1 MNEITEIEKQVGI
14 IEEKDTENEIE
25 ESEAKE
31 EKRRRIMEAA
41 VDIFSGK
48 LFHQVKMD
56 EIASRAGVGKGT
68 LYLYFQ
74 SKEELFRRSFQYAVD
89 LYYFRLKEAL
99 EAEPSAR
106 KKLKKIVYLHVNL
119 LQEHL
124 KLIYLLVGQS
134 MAPPMIFQEEVSRSR
149 SKLLALLEE
158 IIAQG
163 MERGEFRPLDAGLAA
178 RAYLGGIV
186 SFLHDSL
193 HEGADMGDGTALS
206 ETFSD
211 LYFRGFNLS
220 GEQKRGRE

>member
-1 MNEITEIEKQVGI
+1 MEIKKQEGI
-14 IEEKDTENEIE
+14 MEETVTENEME
-25 ESEAKE
+25 ETEAKE

-74 SKEELFRRSFQYAVD
+74 NKEELFRRSFRYAVD
-89 LYYFRLKEAL
+89 LYYLKLKEAL
-99 EAEPSAR
+99 EEESSAR
-106 KKLKKIVYLHVNL
+106 EKLQKIVYLHVNL

-149 SKLLALLEE
+149 SKLLSLLEE
-158 IIAQG
+158 IITQG
-163 MERGEFRPLDAGLAA
+163 VERGEFRPLDAGLAA

-211 LYFRGFNLS
+211 LYFRGFNQTD
-220 GEQKRGRE
+220 EQKRGLK

>member
-1 MNEITEIEKQVGI
+1 MEIEKQEGI
-14 IEEKDTENEIE
+14 IEETDTENEIE
-25 ESEAKE
+25 ETEAKE

-74 SKEELFRRSFQYAVD
+74 SKEELFRRSFRYAVD
-89 LYYFRLKEAL
+89 LYYLKLKEAL
-99 EAEPSAR
+99 EEESSAR
-106 KKLKKIVYLHVNL
+106 EKLQKIVYLHVNL

-149 SKLLALLEE
+149 SKLLSLLEE
-158 IIAQG
+158 IITQG
-163 MERGEFRPLDAGLAA
+163 VERGEFRPLDAGLAA

-211 LYFRGFNLS
+211 LYFRGFNQTD
-220 GEQKRGRE
+220 EQKRGLK

>member
-1 MNEITEIEKQVGI
+1 MEIEKQEGI
-14 IEEKDTENEIE
+14 IEETDTENEIE
-25 ESEAKE
+25 ETEAKE

-74 SKEELFRRSFQYAVD
+74 SKEELFRRSFRYAVD
-89 LYYFRLKEAL
+89 LYYLKLKEAL
-99 EAEPSAR
+99 EAESSAR
-106 KKLKKIVYLHVNL
+106 EKLQKIVYLHVNL
-119 LQEHL
+119 LQDHL

-149 SKLLALLEE
+149 SKLLSLLEE
-158 IIAQG
+158 IITQG

-193 HEGADMGDGTALS
+193 HEGADMGDGTAFS
-206 ETFSD
+206 EKFSD
-211 LYFRGFNLS
+211 LYFRGFNQTD
-220 GEQKRGRE
+220 EQKRGLK

>member
-1 MNEITEIEKQVGI
+1 MEIKKQEGI
-14 IEEKDTENEIE
+14 MEETVTENEME

-74 SKEELFRRSFQYAVD
+74 NKEELFRRSFRYAVD
-89 LYYFRLKEAL
+89 LYYLKLKEAL
-99 EAEPSAR
+99 EEESSAR
-106 KKLKKIVYLHVNL
+106 EKLQKIVYLHVNL

-149 SKLLALLEE
+149 SKLLSLLEE
-158 IIAQG
+158 IITQG
-163 MERGEFRPLDAGLAA
+163 VERGEFRPLDAGLAA

-211 LYFRGFNLS
+211 LYFRGFNQTD
-220 GEQKRGRE
+220 EQKRGLK